1 MGIIEYLNHLVMYKI
16 LGVPC
21 LIIILFGGAL
31 LNNYILSFIN
41 LRFIC
46 HAFALLFKKR
56 SGKSDEISSFS
67 SLMSSVGG
75 TLGIGNI
82 VGSAV
87 AIYVGGPGTLF
98 WILIIGFLVSGLKFT
113 EVFLSHKYRK
123 TSKDSIITGGAF
135 VYIKE
140 GLGGAMGFIKSAKI
154 LNLFYISSF
163 LIAYSSASMF
173 QAQQISVT
181 LLSQDIVLQGTH
193 SVVMVIYSIIF
204 FILLFV
210 VLFGGIKRIGYISEK
225 IVPIM
230 IFIYIFLVLYQIISN
245 MHNVPSSFI
254 LIVSD
259 AFNQNSML
267 GGVVFTIAYA
277 AQRMIFGGEIA
288 TGISGVINSNSN
300 VKNPVEQAMIVGIE
314 PIFVSILMFLS
325 GLAIIVTIGYD
336 PEITYEGVNYIYNAY
351 SLSSLPFAIP
361 ILKTVI
367 CLFGITTI
375 IGNGYVFEKCIYFI
389 FGSKSIM
396 IRKISQFAFSLYVV
410 SGLFL
415 PMKSVLA
422 LGDLT
427 FIMMLI
433 PNIIAMLILTMNVK
447 KDSDKYINSIKR

>member
-1 MGIIEYLNHLVMYKI
+1 MNIIESLNALIMYKI
-16 LGVPC
+16 FGIPF

-31 LNNYILSFIN
+31 INNYILSFIN
-41 LRFIC
+41 LRFIG
-46 HAFALLFKKR
+46 HAFSLLFKKR
-56 SGKSDEISSFS
+56 NAKSDEISSFS

-87 AIYVGGPGTLF
+87 AIYIGGPGTLF
-98 WILIIGFLVSGLKFT
+98 WILIIGFIVSGLKFT
-113 EVFLSHKYRK
+113 EVYLSHKYRL
-123 TSKDSIITGGAF
+123 TSKDSVITGGAF

-140 GLGGAMGFIKSAKI
+140 GIGNVMGLKKFAKI
-154 LNLFYISSF
+154 LNFLYIPSF

-181 LLSQDIVLQGTH
+181 LLSQEVLSQGVQSST
-193 SVVMVIYSIIF
+193 MILYSIIF
-204 FILLFV
+204 FILL
-210 VLFGGIKRIGYISEK
+210 LIILLGGIKRIGSISEK

-230 IFIYIFLVLYQIISN
+230 IFIYMFLVLYQIISN
-245 MHNVPSSFI
+245 INNLPSSI
-254 LIVSD
+254 SLIISD

-300 VKNPVEQAMIVGIE
+300 VKNSVEQAMIVGIE

-325 GLAIIVTIGYD
+325 GLAIITTIGYD

-367 CLFGITTI
+367 CLFGVTTI
-375 IGNGYVFEKCIYFI
+375 IGNGYVFEKCIYFV
-389 FGSKSIM
+389 FGSKSTI
-396 IRKISQFAFSLYVV
+396 IRRIGQVVFCIYIV
-410 SGLFL
+410 SGLFM

-433 PNIIAMLILTMNVK
+433 PNVIAMLALSMSVK
-447 KDSDKYINSIKR
+447 KDSDKYISSIKK

>member
-1 MGIIEYLNHLVMYKI
+1 MNIIESLNALVMYKI
-16 LGVPC
+16 FGVPF

-31 LNNYILSFIN
+31 INNYILSFIN
-41 LRFIC
+41 LRFIG
-46 HAFALLFKKR
+46 HAFSLLFKKR
-56 SGKSDEISSFS
+56 TAKSDEISSFS

-87 AIYVGGPGTLF
+87 AIYIGGPGTLF
-98 WILIIGFLVSGLKFT
+98 WILIIGFVVSGLKFT
-113 EVFLSHKYRK
+113 EVYLSHKYRL

-140 GLGGAMGFIKSAKI
+140 GVGGAMGLKKFAKI
-154 LNLFYISSF
+154 LNLFYIPSF

-181 LLSQDIVLQGTH
+181 LLSQE
-193 SVVMVIYSIIF
+193 VVSGGVSNPSMVIYSAVF
-204 FILLFV
+204 FILL
-210 VLFGGIKRIGYISEK
+210 LIILLGGIKRIGSLSEK
-225 IVPIM
+225 IVPVM
-230 IFIYIFLVLYQIISN
+230 IFIYMFLVSYQIISN
-245 MHNVPSSFI
+245 VNNLSSSI
-254 LIVSD
+254 SIIISD

-300 VKNPVEQAMIVGIE
+300 VKNSVEQAMIVGIE

-325 GLAIIVTIGYD
+325 GLAIITTIGYD

-361 ILKTVI
+361 ILKIVI
-367 CLFGITTI
+367 CLFGVTTI

-389 FGSKSIM
+389 FGSKSTI
-396 IRKISQFAFSLYVV
+396 IRKISQVAFCVYIV
-410 SGLFL
+410 SGLFM

-433 PNIIAMLILTMNVK
+433 PNIIAILFLTFKVK
-447 KDSDKYINSIKR
+447 KDSGKYISEIRK